1 MSALDVRQIGEV
13 GLKKGRAPAVK
24 QELRILIAEKAF
36 DEAVARGEKDGTREV
51 GGVLV
56 GELLR
61 DDAGPFLRV
70 DATIDALHADEKG
83 AELTFTHATWEHI
96 NKEMDSTHA
105 DRKIVGWYHTHPGF
119 GIFLSDR
126 DEFIHSSFFD
136 QPFQIALVYDP
147 KSREH
152 GVFAWHEGRPTRCR
166 RYWIGEREHTWDGT
180 RAAEKKEEAPAEAAG
195 GSPSK
200 APRPKDAE
208 AKTAARDQD
217 ERPGDWKSM
226 LATGALMA
234 HGLSEAVGLTHYK
247 ADPRVPDEALFEK
260 GYNRVYD
267 TLEME
272 KNLNAIDEFG
282 RGELD
287 KLDPNEPWSSELI
300 CRQLGKALADMG
312 ESPGILRSAYLHKV
326 PVFVPAFTDSEMG
339 LDVATWQLRKLQAK
353 HGGGAKFDVWKH
365 AAPPAYNP
373 FLDLL
378 SYARLVTTKKH
389 LGIFTIG
396 GGVPRNWA
404 QQVAP
409 FYDIVEHR
417 LGLELEHPRF
427 RYGVRICP
435 EPVQWG
441 GL

>member
-1 MSALDVRQIGEV
+1 MDPRHPHDKPHVRKLADGAEEHLEPLESLDPLKVRSFDDLLRAMSKTAFS
-13 GLKKGRAPAVK
+13 GRA
-24 QELRILIAEKAF
+24 LG
-36 DEAVARGEKDGTREV
+36 EACDVLTTMTKDPDCLVVATFSGAMTVAKMATVIVRMIE
-51 GGVLV
+51 
-56 GELLR
+56 
-61 DDAGPFLRV
+61 AGM
-70 DATIDALHADEKG
+70 IDC
-83 AELTFTHATWEHI
+83 
-96 NKEMDSTHA
+96 
-105 DRKIVGWYHTHPGF
+105 IV
-119 GIFLSDR
+119 S
-126 DEFIHSSFFD
+126 
-136 QPFQIALVYDP
+136 
-147 KSREH
+147 
-152 GVFAWHEGRPTRCR
+152 
-166 RYWIGEREHTWDGT
+166 
-180 RAAEKKEEAPAEAAG
+180 
-195 GSPSK
+195 
-200 APRPKDAE
+200 
-208 AKTAARDQD
+208 
-217 ERPGDWKSM
+217 
-226 LATGALMA
+226 TGALMA

-272 KNLNAIDEFG
+272 KNLNAIDEFV

-435 EPVQWG
+435 EPVHWG
-441 GL
+441 GLSGCTYSEGVSWGKFVPQSEGGRFAEVYADATVAWPILVRAALERLGKIG